1 MIGTVRSVNPSGTSA
16 RVEWDGFHD
25 PDQVVANDTQYLEVI
40 GREGSL
46 DTRHPSSQ
54 RFHDL
59 LKQLGD
65 LHDKKMADYGRKDDP
80 FANVRGS
87 QEWGIPPWVGAMV
100 RGNDKVKRLQKFAA
114 EGNLANEPVEDAF
127 LDLAGY
133 ALIGLVLYREEQ
145 NKK

>member
-1 MIGTVRSVNPSGTSA
+1 
-16 RVEWDGFHD
+16 
-25 PDQVVANDTQYLEVI
+25 
-40 GREGSL
+40 
-46 DTRHPSSQ
+46 
-54 RFHDL
+54 
-59 LKQLGD
+59 
-65 LHDKKMADYGRKDDP
+65 MADYGRKDDP